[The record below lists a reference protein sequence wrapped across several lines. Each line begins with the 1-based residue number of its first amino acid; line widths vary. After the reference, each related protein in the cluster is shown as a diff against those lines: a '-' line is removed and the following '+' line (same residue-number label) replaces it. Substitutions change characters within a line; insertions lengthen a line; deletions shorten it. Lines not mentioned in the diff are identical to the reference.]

1 MFITETRAKKLL
13 IPGYNYFSVLQN
25 FINKHSEVEE
35 KYLDF
40 LRSPCVD
47 TCEQCQKPTFI
58 GLKWH
63 MIPKPKPD
71 YSDDGYHYLAV
82 SKTQSKMNDQKRKIN
97 DFSHM
102 STWKK
107 KQKQNYTLKILF

>member
-1 MFITETRAKKLL
+1 
-13 IPGYNYFSVLQN
+13 
-25 FINKHSEVEE
+25 
-35 KYLDF
+35 
-40 LRSPCVD
+40 
-47 TCEQCQKPTFI
+47 
-58 GLKWH
+58 

-82 SKTQSKMNDQKRKIN
+82 SKTQSKMNDQKRKID

-107 KQKQNYTLKILF
+107 QKKQNYTLKILF

>member
-1 MFITETRAKKLL
+1 MFITETQAKKLL

-58 GLKWH
+58 GLK
-63 MIPKPKPD
+63 
-71 YSDDGYHYLAV
+71 
-82 SKTQSKMNDQKRKIN
+82 
-97 DFSHM
+97 
-102 STWKK
+102 
-107 KQKQNYTLKILF
+107 